1 MKHERDKLFGNALL
15 DIEKRRDE
23 LFEEFADF
31 ANGFRVLLLLQR
43 TKDGGNS
50 SDEEKRMFESYTT
63 TNPEEFKD
71 KLFNLLLIKASSNK
85 MLRIYLSANPRNP
98 NKVIRYIEQ
107 TLIDAHYADETCRNS
122 TYKKLLKK
130 PRHFLMQPQNKEGS
144 LFIID
149 VDNEEGKDIMGEV
162 LTEMARLDVI
172 EVKRYRTKSGWHIV
186 VEPFN
191 LALWKHKS
199 EVKKDPLILLDW

>member
-1 MKHERDKLFGNALL
+1 MEKEKGKLFSNALV
-15 DIEKRRDE
+15 DIKKRADE
-23 LFEEFADF
+23 IFEEFADF
-31 ANGFRVLLLLQR
+31 TDGYRVLMLLQR
-43 TKDGGNS
+43 TKDGGS
-50 SDEEKRMFESYTT
+50 ASDEEKRMFESYTT
-63 TNPEEFKD
+63 TSPEEFKE

-85 MLRIYLSANPRNP
+85 LLRIYLSANPRNP

-107 TLIDAHYADETCRNS
+107 SLIDAHYADETCRNS
-122 TYKKLLKK
+122 LYKKLLKK
-130 PRHFLMQPQNKEGS
+130 PRHFLMQQQNKEGS

-149 VDNEEGKDIMGEV
+149 VDDEEGKDVIGEV
-162 LTEMARLDVI
+162 LFEMDRLNVV

-191 LALWKHKS
+191 LELWKHKS